1 MCRCRRLPSGE
12 CFRAEDQ
19 TGNGE
24 RDDASLV
31 PNPDIAASLGAIKR
45 EGQVM
50 VGFALETNDEATHA
64 EGKLK
69 RKNLDFIV
77 LNSLRDQG
85 AGFRCDT
92 NKITIIDNAGGVT
105 SYPLKTKREVAC
117 DIVNKLVTLLK

>member
-24 RDDASLV
+24 RDDASFGSEPGYRRLFGC
-31 PNPDIAASLGAIKR
+31 D